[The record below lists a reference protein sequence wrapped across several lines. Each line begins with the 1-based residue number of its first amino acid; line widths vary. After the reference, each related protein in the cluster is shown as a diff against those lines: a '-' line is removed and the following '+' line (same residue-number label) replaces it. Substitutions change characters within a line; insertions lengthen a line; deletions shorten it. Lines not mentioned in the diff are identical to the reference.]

1 MRTLHVG
8 LRVADLDR
16 SLEFYRNLGYDVV
29 GTVAE
34 TEFGSL
40 TMLKLP
46 GDPFVSLELVHDP
59 AAGTI
64 TPVGLNH
71 LVVQV
76 EALHDTV
83 ARLAAL
89 GVEAEQPSSPSGSED
104 FWTTWLTDPDGYR
117 IELVQWPPA
126 HSAGMTAADFA
137 AQSPS
142 APGGPRP
149 DLGAN
154 HADAE
159 GAGREGVRADE
170 TRPLSGGGRLAR
182 RMFDLVE
189 PIGLIPYSTDE
200 PTESMFALGF
210 SNYWDTYFAGRAA
223 PLGASVPAGVVHA
236 LFYNF
241 GPGEVARHIPK
252 VWSTT
257 TPEAAIA
264 ARRQG
269 CVNALRRIL
278 GDLVDTRDFTRA
290 VELLTKAATSAPLE
304 GRPMYAALRALPLP
318 EEPVARLFHAASLLR
333 EHRGDGHIA
342 ALMAE
347 GIGGLEAH
355 VMLAL
360 DMGIPGPTFGRIQH
374 LPTALLTDLIDSMR
388 DRGLVEDESTFTPAG
403 RQVKNR
409 VEELTDELAVAPY
422 QVLDTAELDELIAA
436 LEPLAQKLV
445 AAQDE
450 G

>member
-8 LRVADLDR
+8 LRVGDLDR
-16 SLEFYRNLGYDVV
+16 SLEFYQRLGYEVV
-29 GTVAE
+29 GTVPE

-59 AAGTI
+59 GVGTI

-71 LVVQV
+71 LVIQV
-76 EALHDTV
+76 EALHDAV
-83 ARLAAL
+83 AHLAAL
-89 GVEAEQPSSPSGSED
+89 GIEAEQPNSPSGSED

-126 HSAGMTAADFA
+126 HSEGMTAADFA
-137 AQSPS
+137 EQSPP
-142 APGGPRP
+142 AAGGPPHR
-149 DLGAN
+149 D
-154 HADAE
+154 ADSDEAE
-159 GAGREGVRADE
+159 GGGQEGVRTDE
-170 TRPLSGGGRLAR
+170 TRPLRAGGPLAR
-182 RMFDLVE
+182 EMFDLVE
-189 PIGLIPYSTDE
+189 PIGVIPYSTDE
-200 PTESMFALGF
+200 PNESMFALGF
-210 SNYWDTYFAGRAA
+210 TNYWDTYFAGRAA
-223 PLGASVPAGVVHA
+223 PLGVSVPAGVVHA

-264 ARRQG
+264 ARQQG

-278 GDLVDTRDFTRA
+278 GDLVDTPDFTRA

-318 EEPVARLFHAASLLR
+318 EESVARRFHAASQLR
-333 EHRGDGHIA
+333 EHRGDGHVA

-355 VMLAL
+355 VLLAL
-360 DMGIPGPTFGRIQH
+360 DMGIPGPTFGRIHH
-374 LPTALLTDLIDSMR
+374 LPSALLTDLIDTMK

-403 RQVKNR
+403 RQVKDR

-422 QVLDTAELDELIAA
+422 QVLDTPELDELIAA
-436 LEPLAQKLV
+436 PEPLAQKLV